1 MVPAAA
7 VAELYLVNRVIL
19 VDHTRWEGGLAN
31 RTRMRGILS
40 ELAHLEYGTDTAAQ
54 AEQTTAPEAEQ
65 PVGRWAELRRKW
77 AASRAKRTS
86 GAQIAA
92 QAVGSEAHVE
102 VTEAT
107 IPALPHESAAL
118 TAEERRFKEL
128 VDIRERTSSY

>member
-54 AEQTTAPEAEQ
+54 AEQPAPEGEQ

-77 AASRAKRTS
+77 AASRVARTS

-92 QAVGSEAHVE
+92 QAVGAEVPVE
-102 VTEAT
+102 VAEAS
-107 IPALPHESAAL
+107 IPALPYEPAAL

>member
-1 MVPAAA
+1 MVSAAA

-54 AEQTTAPEAEQ
+54 AEQSTTPEAEQ

-77 AASRAKRTS
+77 AASRATRTS
-86 GAQIAA
+86 GAQTTARA
-92 QAVGSEAHVE
+92 TDSDAPVE
-102 VTEAT
+102 VVA
-107 IPALPHESAAL
+107 
-118 TAEERRFKEL
+118 
-128 VDIRERTSSY
+128 

>member
-1 MVPAAA
+1 MVPATAA
-7 VAELYLVNRVIL
+7 AELYLVNRVIL
-19 VDHTRWEGGLAN
+19 VDHTRWEGGLGN

-54 AEQTTAPEAEQ
+54 AEQSIAPEAEQ

-86 GAQIAA
+86 VAQIAA
-92 QAVGSEAHVE
+92 QAAGAEDPVE
-102 VTEAT
+102 VAEAT
-107 IPALPHESAAL
+107 IPTLPHESAAL

>member
-54 AEQTTAPEAEQ
+54 AEQSTAPEAEQ

-92 QAVGSEAHVE
+92 QAAGSEDPEE
-102 VTEAT
+102 VAEAT
-107 IPALPHESAAL
+107 IPTLPHEPAAL